1 MKRYISIKGIGSY
14 LPKRKV
20 DSFEIDRM
28 LHVPE
33 GWTLKSWSK
42 NTILC

>member
-1 MKRYISIKGIGSY
+1 MKRYISIKGIGTY

-33 GWTLKSWSK
+33 GWTLKK
-42 NTILC
+42 LG